1 MRIYLAAPL
10 FSLAERNFN
19 ASLCDYLES
28 MGHTVFLPQRD
39 VKTKDGS
46 DIFMQDLGALHRM
59 DVMVVVLDGAD
70 HDSGTSWE
78 AGYAYRKEIK
88 YVGIRTDFR
97 NRGDDDWGN
106 IMLTRSCHHVIR
118 CETWMVLC
126 RELKTYLDFMGDD
139 CLED

>member
-1 MRIYLAAPL
+1 
-10 FSLAERNFN
+10 
-19 ASLCDYLES
+19 

-118 CETWMVLC
+118 CETWVVLC

>member
-19 ASLCDYLES
+19 ASVCDYLES
-28 MGHTVFLPQRD
+28 MGHDVFLPQRD
-39 VKTKDGS
+39 VTVKDHS
-46 DIFMQDLGALHRM
+46 DIFMRDLGALNKM
-59 DVMVVVLDGAD
+59 EVMVVVLDGAD

-78 AGYAYRKEIK
+78 AGFAYCKQVP
-88 YVGIRTDFR
+88 YVAIRTDFR
-97 NRGDDDWGN
+97 NRGDDAWGN
-106 IMLTRSCHHVIR
+106 IMLTRSCHQVIR
-118 CETWMVLC
+118 CETMEVLY